1 MNMFKCLLVT
11 ALCAFGSYVTAQEPV
26 VQTEQGK
33 VQGPKV
39 QGQEQ
44 VKAQADVQE
53 AQQKVNANEVV
64 VNQED
69 DFEEWLKSLDMSD
82 DEKSQVLADMNEEI
96 APKQDEG
103 ANAVVKEDEAIDM
116 LTTTT
121 EPTAEMP
128 EEIK

>member
-1 MNMFKCLLVT
+1 MNMFKYLLITV
-11 ALCAFGSYVTAQEPV
+11 LCVLGSYITAQEPV

-44 VKAQADVQE
+44 VKAKANIQD
-53 AQQKVNANEVV
+53 AQQEVDASEGV
-64 VNQED
+64 VNPED
-69 DFEEWLKSLDMSD
+69 DFEEWLKGLDMSD
-82 DEKSQVLADMNEEI
+82 DEISQVTADMNEEI

-103 ANAVVKEDEAIDM
+103 ADVVKEDKDVDM

-121 EPTAEMP
+121 DQKAGMP
-128 EEIK
+128 EDIK

>member
-1 MNMFKCLLVT
+1 MDMFKYVLMTV
-11 ALCAFGSYVTAQEPV
+11 LCVFGSYITAQEPV

-44 VKAQADVQE
+44 VKAKANIQD
-53 AQQKVNANEVV
+53 AQQEVATSEGAVNP
-64 VNQED
+64 ED
-69 DFEEWLKSLDMSD
+69 DFEEWLKGLDMSD
-82 DEKSQVLADMNEEI
+82 DEISQVTADMNEEI

-103 ANAVVKEDEAIDM
+103 ADVVKEDKDVDM

-121 EPTAEMP
+121 DQKAGMP
-128 EEIK
+128 EDIK

>member
-11 ALCAFGSYVTAQEPV
+11 ALCVFGSYVTAQEPV
-26 VQTEQGK
+26 VQTELGK
-33 VQGPKV
+33 VPGPKV

-44 VKAQADVQE
+44 VKAQANVQE
-53 AQQKVNANEVV
+53 AQQEVSANAVV
-64 VNQED
+64 ESQED

-96 APKQDEG
+96 TSKQDEG
-103 ANAVVKEDEAIDM
+103 ANAVVKEDEAIDT

-121 EPTAEMP
+121 EPKAEMS
-128 EEIK
+128 EEVK